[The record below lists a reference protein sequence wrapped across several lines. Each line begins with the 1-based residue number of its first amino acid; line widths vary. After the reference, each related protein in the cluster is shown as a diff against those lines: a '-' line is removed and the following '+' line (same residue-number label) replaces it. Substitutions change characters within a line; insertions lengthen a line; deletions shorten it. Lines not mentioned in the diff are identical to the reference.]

1 MLRFIFLTTHTKNMD
16 KYILALILGI
26 VINHYV
32 NAQATVYVSQDEGH
46 DTQGNGSIQN
56 PYKTIG
62 KAISIISESDT
73 VIIREGIYHE
83 QIIINNLNATEG
95 LPTVIKNYQNETVI
109 IDGTIEVN
117 GTWSDDPDNNNV
129 KLIENITS
137 PITQLFVGNNQMVM
151 ARWPNAQFNDLSIFD
166 KHNWAEG
173 HETSSLDGQLYI
185 DETKKDPGT
194 IDLANSIG
202 ILNIGSFKT
211 FNRVISSHTQQVGND
226 LIEYLSPIGNSGIG
240 GALKNNGPLKDKHHY
255 FFFEGKK
262 DFVDIENE
270 WFLDT
275 VNNKLYVYPSSQTDI
290 NNRTIR
296 GKIRDYS
303 LLVDNSSHIKIEG
316 LTFFATT
323 FKADSSSYLNISNCN
338 FYYPSYSRR
347 MLGELQGAAP
357 TTLGSSGAKRVH
369 NSTIDSCLFMDS
381 EGEGLLIM
389 GNNNKVLNSY
399 FKNIDWS
406 ATELDGLMVT
416 INVDGNGNEFS
427 YNEIYNTGASATV
440 WPGEESI
447 FSYNVVS
454 NTGLAQSD
462 GAVFQGTKNTVSKSV
477 VHHNFV
483 YDTEK
488 YAFRYDAPG
497 GNAEEAGSFGI
508 MHHNIADNTMGL
520 MIKGNNQIIANNTV
534 INTINNRND
543 IIILAE
549 DCSNN
554 STWLYNNLA
563 ERIGSHRSSTQF
575 ELTTDAPIPI
585 GTVGYIMYDSDGNGS
600 KDSWREC
607 QGSDG
612 SIYSG
617 TGDGESMNNI
627 DQITAVRSGISL
639 QSNVT
644 SLIQYNVSDSKTVA
658 NYAPNSTVLFDNGVS
673 PTNLVNISP
682 TESKTLDELVP
693 QNSVG
698 DNPDIGAIDQ
708 SNLWTPGINWSP
720 VEEFQ
725 IENMYTTLNQTVLT
739 NKKVFIYPNPTNDI
753 LHIKN
758 AQISRWKIFNF
769 GGQLL
774 QTGNTNW
781 VDLSSHENGLYL
793 MQLEDVFET
802 YTLTIIKK

>member
-1 MLRFIFLTTHTKNMD
+1 MNKYFFAFL
-16 KYILALILGI
+16 LVLII
-26 VINHYV
+26 VNNV
-32 NAQATVYVSQDEGH
+32 GAQAIVYVSQNEG
-46 DTQGNGSIQN
+46 DDLQGNGSIQN
-56 PYKTIG
+56 PYQTIG
-62 KAISIISESDT
+62 KAISVVSESDT
-73 VIIREGIYHE
+73 IIIREGIYHE
-83 QIIINNLNATEG
+83 EIIIDNLNGTEN

-109 IDGTIEVN
+109 IDGTIEID
-117 GTWSDDPDNNNV
+117 GTWGDDPGNNNI

-151 ARWPNAQFNDLSIFD
+151 ARWPNAQFDDLSIFD

-173 HETSSLDGQLYI
+173 HESSSLDGQLYI
-185 DETKKDPGT
+185 DESKKDPGT
-194 IDLANSIG
+194 TDLTNSIG

-211 FNRVISSHTQQVGND
+211 FNRLVNSHTQQVGND
-226 LIEYLSPIGNSGIG
+226 LIEYLSPIGNNGIG

-262 DFVDIENE
+262 DFIDTENE
-270 WFLDT
+270 WFLDA
-275 VNNKLYVYPSSQTDI
+275 VNNKLYLYPSSGTNI
-290 NNRTIR
+290 NNITVR

-323 FKADSSSYLNISNCN
+323 FKAQNSSYLNISNCN
-338 FYYPSYSRR
+338 FYYPSYSKR

-357 TTLGSSGAKRVH
+357 TTLGSSGTKRVH
-369 NSTIDSCLFMDS
+369 NSTIDSCLFMDT
-381 EGEGLLIM
+381 EGEGLLII

-406 ATELDGLMVT
+406 ATELNGLMVT

-427 YNEIYNTGASATV
+427 NNEIYNTGASATV

-462 GAVFQGTKNTVSKSV
+462 GAVFQGTKNTVSKSI

-563 ERIGSHRSSTQF
+563 ERIGSHRSSIQF
-575 ELTTDAPIPI
+575 ELTNDAPIPI

-607 QGSDG
+607 QASDG

-617 TGDGESMNNI
+617 TGVGESMNNI
-627 DQITAVRSGISL
+627 DQITADRSGISL
-639 QSNVT
+639 QSDVT
-644 SLIQYNVSDSKTVA
+644 SLLLYNSSDGKSVVD
-658 NYAPNSTVLFDNGVS
+658 YVPNSTVLFDNGVS
-673 PTNLVNISP
+673 PTNNVNISP

-693 QNSVG
+693 QTSVG

-708 SNLWTPGINWSP
+708 SNLWTPGIDWSP

-725 IENMYTTLNQTVLT
+725 IENMYTTLNKTFL
-739 NKKVFIYPNPTNDI
+739 NNNKVFIYPNPTYGMI
-753 LHIKN
+753 RIEN
-758 AQISRWKIFNF
+758 AQISKWKIFDF
-769 GGQLL
+769 RGQLL
-774 QTGNTNW
+774 KTGDTNW
-781 VDLSSHENGLYL
+781 VDLSSYENGLYL
-793 MQLEDVFET
+793 LQLDDVSEKNI
-802 YTLTIIKK
+802 LTIIKK